1 MDFNFT
7 EEQSMIRDSL
17 ARLIREKYDFDTRR
31 AALSSELGRDAAMW
45 AQFAELGL
53 LMAPFSEEDGGL
65 GGNAIDAMVVMEEF
79 GKGLVTEP
87 FIPSVVCGGGF
98 LRSAGT
104 ASQKEH
110 HLGGI
115 MSGEQIFAFAY
126 AEPRGRYNLADLE
139 TSAKSDGSGYVLNG
153 HKAVVIG
160 APWATH
166 FIVTARTSGGQRD
179 AGGVSVF
186 IVEKDA
192 RGVSTRDYP
201 TVDGR
206 RASEVYFE
214 NVSVPAEHLIGE
226 ADNGLPLV
234 EQIADEAV
242 AALCAEAC
250 GVMGVAHK
258 MTVEYS
264 RQRKQFGTPI
274 GKFQVLQHRM
284 VDMFMEHEQSVSMT
298 YMATLKLGESEIE
311 RKKAAS
317 AAKVKIGQAG
327 RFVGQE
333 AIQIHGGMGMTEE
346 LAVGHY
352 FKRLTMI
359 DAELGNVDHHMKR
372 YTALSAGDVSVAAE

>member
-7 EEQSMIRDSL
+7 EEQTMIRDSL

-31 AALSSELGRDAAMW
+31 SVVASETGWRPEIW

-65 GGNAIDAMVVMEEF
+65 GGGPIDAMVVMEEF
-79 GKGLVTEP
+79 GKGLVVEP
-87 FIPSVVCGGGF
+87 YLPSVVCGGGF
-98 LRSAGT
+98 LRAAGT
-104 ASQKEH
+104 TAQKENY
-110 HLGGI
+110 LAGI

-139 TSAKSDGSGYVLNG
+139 TTAKADGGDYVING

-166 FIVTARTSGGQRD
+166 FVVTARTSGGQRD

-186 IVEKDA
+186 IVEKSAD
-192 RGVSTRDYP
+192 GVTTRDYP

-214 NVSVPAEHLIGE
+214 NVSVSADAVIGE
-226 ADNGLPLV
+226 IDNGLPLV
-234 EQIADEAV
+234 EQVADEAI
-242 AALCAEAC
+242 AAICAEAC
-250 GVMGVAHK
+250 GLMGVAHS

-284 VDMFMEHEQSVSMT
+284 VDMFMEHEQSISMT
-298 YMATLKLGESEIE
+298 YMATLKLGEDEVT
-311 RKKAAS
+311 RKMAAS

-372 YTALSAGDVSVAAE
+372 YTALSASSMAVAAE

>member
-7 EEQSMIRDSL
+7 EEQTMIRDSL
-17 ARLIREKYDFDTRR
+17 SRLIREQYDFDTRR
-31 AALSSELGRDAAMW
+31 EVVASDAGWRPEMW

-65 GGNAIDAMVVMEEF
+65 GGGPIDAMVVMEEF
-79 GKGLVTEP
+79 GKGLVVEP
-87 FIPSVVCGGGF
+87 YIPSVVCGGGF
-98 LRSAGT
+98 LKHAGSA
-104 ASQKEH
+104 AQKED
-110 HLGGI
+110 HLMGI
-115 MSGEQIFAFAY
+115 MSGEQVFAFAW
-126 AEPRGRYNLADLE
+126 AEPRGRFNLADIQ
-139 TSAKSDGSGYVLNG
+139 TTAKSNGGGYVING

-166 FIVTARTSGGQRD
+166 FVVTARTSGDRRD
-179 AGGVSVF
+179 ASGVSVF
-186 IVEKDA
+186 IVPKDA
-192 RGVSTRDYP
+192 SGVTTRDYP

-214 NVSVPAEHLIGE
+214 NVSVGAEHVIGDVDG
-226 ADNGLPLV
+226 ALPLV
-234 EQIADEAV
+234 ERVVDEAI
-242 AALCAEAC
+242 AATCAEAC
-250 GVMGVAHK
+250 GVMGVAHA

-284 VDMFMEHEQSVSMT
+284 VDMFMEHEQSISMT
-298 YMATLKLGESEIE
+298 YMATLKLGESETD
-311 RKKAAS
+311 RKKAVS
-317 AAKVKIGQAG
+317 AAKVRIGQAG

-333 AIQIHGGMGMTEE
+333 AVQIHGGMGMTEE

-359 DAELGNVDHHMKR
+359 DSEFGNVDHHMKR
-372 YTALSAGDVSVAAE
+372 YTALSAIDLPAAAE